1 MNCANS
7 VTIEDQETKKQEKVD
22 RSFLD
27 QRPQL
32 FMVDPAGSFLIL
44 SQVNC
49 DGLGSFLFACP
60 CGIQDQCR
68 VCINGYAA
76 EGFSRLRC
84 ASLLGMDMAWKRNII
99 S

>member
-1 MNCANS
+1 
-7 VTIEDQETKKQEKVD
+7 
-22 RSFLD
+22 
-27 QRPQL
+27 
-32 FMVDPAGSFLIL
+32 MVDPAGSFLIL

-84 ASLLGMDMAWKRNII
+84 ASLLGMDNGVETQHNKFGQLGRNH
-99 S
+99 SFECRTSHSGFDCRAFTLH